1 MIKAATAL
9 LPVVALMLIAA
20 APKQAFV
27 TNTPMPDF
35 PPAVSAPAPAL
46 APQAYVTA
54 PTPNQ
59 DAFGPTTR
67 ASNAASVGPGLFTR
81 RDQYRGEGLSA
92 SSSAQA
98 EQDRRVKPGAG
109 IKLSVPI
116 D

>member
-1 MIKAATAL
+1 MTKAGTAL
-9 LPVVALMLIAA
+9 LPVVALLAMAA

-35 PPAVSAPAPAL
+35 PSQTTAPAPVVV
-46 APQAYVTA
+46 PPGYITA

-59 DAFGPTTR
+59 DAFGPTAR
-67 ASNAASVGPGLFTR
+67 ASKDASVGPGLFTR
-81 RDQYRGEGLSA
+81 RDQYRGEGISA